1 MRRKDEMENVV
12 TKKSPQRGSPV
23 NGGKSASTANKAL
36 IARNLRLAFGETAGE
51 PLPQEW
57 IDLLDQ
63 IDDTKGGQ

>member
-1 MRRKDEMENVV
+1 MRRKDEMENLV

-23 NGGKSASTANKAL
+23 NGKSASTASKAL

-57 IDLLDQ
+57 LELLDQ